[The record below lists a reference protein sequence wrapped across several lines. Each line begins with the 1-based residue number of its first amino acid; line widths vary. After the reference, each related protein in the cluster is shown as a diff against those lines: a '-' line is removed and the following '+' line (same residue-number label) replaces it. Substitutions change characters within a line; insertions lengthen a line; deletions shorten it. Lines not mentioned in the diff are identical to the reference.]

1 MAEHLSL
8 SQASS
13 VFVAGHRGL
22 VGSAIAR
29 RLEAL
34 GCRTVLVR
42 SHSELD
48 LCEQQAVDRFF
59 RENRPELVFLA
70 AGIVGGILE
79 NSKRPA
85 EFLHD
90 NLAIQ
95 NNVIHAAWRHGT
107 KKLLSLGSSCI
118 YPKLAPQP
126 IKEEY
131 LLTGPLEATNEAYAI
146 AKIAGLKLAATYHA
160 QYGFSTISLMPTNL
174 YGPGDNFDLESSHVL
189 PAMIRRFHEA
199 KISGAPTVTLWGT
212 GTPRREFLHVDDLAN
227 AACFLMENYDRP
239 DVLNVGVGEDLT
251 IAELAAL
258 VSRIAGYNGRIVFDP
273 SHPDGT
279 PRKLLD
285 VSRIH
290 ALGWRA
296 QISLEQ
302 GISDTYA
309 WYRQQCSTK
318 ASA

>member
-1 MAEHLSL
+1 
-8 SQASS
+8 
-13 VFVAGHRGL
+13 
-22 VGSAIAR
+22 
-29 RLEAL
+29 
-34 GCRTVLVR
+34 
-42 SHSELD
+42 
-48 LCEQQAVDRFF
+48 
-59 RENRPELVFLA
+59 
-70 AGIVGGILE
+70 
-79 NSKRPA
+79 
-85 EFLHD
+85 
-90 NLAIQ
+90 
-95 NNVIHAAWRHGT
+95 
-107 KKLLSLGSSCI
+107 
-118 YPKLAPQP
+118 
-126 IKEEY
+126 
-131 LLTGPLEATNEAYAI
+131 
-146 AKIAGLKLAATYHA
+146 
-160 QYGFSTISLMPTNL
+160 MPTNL

-199 KISGAPTVTLWGT
+199 KISGAPSVTLWGT

-239 DVLNVGVGEDLT
+239 DVLNVGLGEDLT

-273 SHPDGT
+273 SRPDGT

-309 WYRQQCSTK
+309 WYRKQCSTK

>member
-48 LCEQQAVDRFF
+48 LCEQEAVDRFF
-59 RENRPELVFLA
+59 RENRPEFVFLA

-95 NNVIHAAWRHGT
+95 NNVIHAAWR
-107 KKLLSLGSSCI
+107 LVPRSSCLSVHLAFIRSWRRSRSKKSI
-118 YPKLAPQP
+118 Y
-126 IKEEY
+126 
-131 LLTGPLEATNEAYAI
+131 
-146 AKIAGLKLAATYHA
+146 
-160 QYGFSTISLMPTNL
+160 
-174 YGPGDNFDLESSHVL
+174 
-189 PAMIRRFHEA
+189 
-199 KISGAPTVTLWGT
+199 
-212 GTPRREFLHVDDLAN
+212 
-227 AACFLMENYDRP
+227 
-239 DVLNVGVGEDLT
+239 
-251 IAELAAL
+251 
-258 VSRIAGYNGRIVFDP
+258 
-273 SHPDGT
+273 
-279 PRKLLD
+279 
-285 VSRIH
+285 
-290 ALGWRA
+290 
-296 QISLEQ
+296 
-302 GISDTYA
+302 
-309 WYRQQCSTK
+309 
-318 ASA
+318 